1 MGLAYRGLTHCDR
14 CGNPLKDNEFVTCK
28 SCLEKEKS
36 EANVKMKHKIAQ
48 TLENTSNLEGIVCI
62 ADLEHELGYKAKYIN
77 DYLAAS
83 VLAELIKNGK
93 IQLIFKAG
101 REDKR
106 MKYFFKLLKY

>member
-1 MGLAYRGLTHCDR
+1 MQIENKIVKALNNVGE
-14 CGNPLKDNEFVTCK
+14 LK
-28 SCLEKEKS
+28 
-36 EANVKMKHKIAQ
+36 
-48 TLENTSNLEGIVCI
+48 GIVCT
-62 ADLEHELGYKAKYIN
+62 ANFKHELGYKAKYIN

-83 VLAELIKNGK
+83 VLAELIKDGK